1 MSLFAEN
8 NTILLLL
15 SLGLL
20 AGILSA
26 MLGVGSGILVVPA
39 LVLIFGLSQKSA
51 QGTALA
57 LMIPMAL
64 AGTFRYMSNP
74 EVHIDFWQLAVL
86 TLGTLVGVTIGS
98 LVVTRLSNE
107 MLHRL
112 FAIFLIVVAA
122 RMLWHAHA
130 SNHRAQPESQQ
141 VTELI
146 DEGD

>member
-1 MSLFAEN
+1 MSIFAEN
-8 NTILLLL
+8 STILLLL

-26 MLGVGSGILVVPA
+26 MLGVGSGILVVPV

-64 AGTFRYMSNP
+64 AGTLRYISNP
-74 EVHIDFWQLAVL
+74 EVHIDFWQVSVL
-86 TLGTLVGVTIGS
+86 TLGTLVGVIIGS

-107 MLHRL
+107 MLQRL
-112 FAIFLIVVAA
+112 FAIFLMVVAA
-122 RMLWHAHA
+122 RLLWHAH
-130 SNHRAQPESQQ
+130 STNHQAQSDPQVLTES
-141 VTELI
+141 I